1 MLVMMRFRF
10 GQGAAARKAYERFAR
25 WTPADGFEIKAGWTS
40 ANNDGGFLLLDVAD
54 TERLLEFSTQF
65 RDVNDE
71 LDVMPVVDLGIGVAT
86 VTKAYA
92 WLDTL

>member
-1 MLVMMRFRF
+1 MLVMMRYRF
-10 GQGAAARKAYERFAR
+10 GHGAASRKAYGRFAR

-40 ANNDGGFLLLDVAD
+40 ANNDGGFLLLDVDD
-54 TERLLEFSTQF
+54 TERLLEFSAQF
-65 RDVNDE
+65 QDLNDE
-71 LDVMPVVDLGIGVAT
+71 LDVMPVVELGIGVAT